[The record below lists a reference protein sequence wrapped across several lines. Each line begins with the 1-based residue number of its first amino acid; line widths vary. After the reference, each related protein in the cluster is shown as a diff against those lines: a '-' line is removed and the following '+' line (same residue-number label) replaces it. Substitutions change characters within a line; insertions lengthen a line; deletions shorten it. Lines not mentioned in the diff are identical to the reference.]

1 MKKIVKQMD
10 KKRAGFALISTI
22 IVTSLLLVMALAM
35 LSVSRVE
42 VKNSSID
49 DAQQEA
55 RSNARVALM
64 QAIGELQ
71 SLTGVDTRITA
82 SARMVIDGDA
92 DTIPNVLGVWRS
104 SEGNDH
110 DEDSG
115 RPYEGNDM
123 ADYYGLKNKKGDPNA
138 SASEARG
145 QGRFLGF
152 LGSKTPFDETVGYEL
167 SSYSTSPQ
175 SNFVEL
181 VGNGSVSDINDRIYV
196 EPTYIKGDDSTSIK
210 HLM

>member
-1 MKKIVKQMD
+1 MKKIVQQID
-10 KKRAGFALISTI
+10 RNRAGFALISTV
-22 IVTSLLLVMALAM
+22 IVTSLLLIMALAM

-42 VKNSSID
+42 VKNSTID

-82 SARMVIDGDA
+82 SARLVVDGNP

-110 DEDSG
+110 NEETG
-115 RPYEGNDM
+115 RPYV
-123 ADYYGLKNKKGDPNA
+123 
-138 SASEARG
+138 RC
-145 QGRFLGF
+145 
-152 LGSKTPFDETVGYEL
+152 
-167 SSYSTSPQ
+167 
-175 SNFVEL
+175 
-181 VGNGSVSDINDRIYV
+181 
-196 EPTYIKGDDSTSIK
+196 
-210 HLM
+210 